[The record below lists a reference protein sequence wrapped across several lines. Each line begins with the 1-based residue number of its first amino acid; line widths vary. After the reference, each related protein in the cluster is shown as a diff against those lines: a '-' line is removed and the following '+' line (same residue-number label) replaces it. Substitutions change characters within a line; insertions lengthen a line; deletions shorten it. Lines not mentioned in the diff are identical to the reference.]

1 MGMMNNFNRFFGLDE
16 EEEINDNEMNPSKE
30 TGIPVSSKSN
40 KQRNIDATA
49 APIINTR
56 REQAKSNKVVSI
68 NQHPTQQQSKITI
81 FEPRVY
87 SEVQEIANILLNDQS
102 VVLNFVRMDEEQAK
116 RIVDFLTGT
125 VYALDGDIQRIGNEI
140 FLCTPKN
147 VSIDGTLTDI
157 MREKDLY

>member
-1 MGMMNNFNRFFGLDE
+1 MMNNFNRFFGLDE
-16 EEEINDNEMNPSKE
+16 EEEINDNEMNSSKE
-30 TGIPVSSKSN
+30 TGIPVSSKPN
-40 KQRNIDATA
+40 KQRNIDVTA

-56 REQAKSNKVVSI
+56 REQVKSSKVVSI
-68 NQHPTQQQSKITI
+68 NQHPTQQQAKITI

-87 SEVQEIANILLNDQS
+87 SEVQEIANVLLNDQS

-147 VSIDGTLTDI
+147 VSIDGALTDI